1 MAVTGGEKRDPEP
14 ASNAPESSPNSEGT
28 IPEQEAKLESEERIR
43 GLLQAYKDTLRTVE
57 DLPVVVWVPWDRK
70 GPGRYF
76 KVPYLRWF
84 LTYFVVHHIDRSL
97 NTLNRC
103 FLETAALSSEPAA
116 NRTSREAVKLY
127 LQSLPKPPYR
137 FLIFAAVLAA
147 LVIALP
153 LQAFGNV
160 FYVLDLAGAMLRS
173 DVSYV
178 GRAFQGKDLGPTV
191 RSLIVLLVGLIVVA
205 TLMTS
210 PFGLK
215 RILFN
220 LYPWTKERLDSTAA
234 RGHGF
239 RAEGLYALEERVF
252 AEAGIR
258 RPKEGRWDLV
268 FQTFLL
274 SLLLVFGLCLAFL
287 TLAVLLSWN
296 VNLNVDTGAPSE
308 VTFLLPVVSW
318 VYYALFTGLILAAFV
333 LLLKR
338 LIAAWRK
345 RSRNA
350 IG

>member
-1 MAVTGGEKRDPEP
+1 MALTGGEKRDPEP
-14 ASNAPESSPNSEGT
+14 APCTPKNSPNPEGAT
-28 IPEQEAKLESEERIR
+28 PEMEAKLESEERLR

-76 KVPYLRWF
+76 KVPYMRWF

-97 NTLNRC
+97 NALNRC
-103 FLETAALSSEPAA
+103 FLEAAALSPDPEA

-127 LQSLPKPPYR
+127 LQSLPRPPYR
-137 FLIFAAVLAA
+137 GLIFAAVLLA

-173 DVSYV
+173 DVGYV
-178 GRAFQGKDLGPTV
+178 GRAFQGHTLGPTL
-191 RSLIVLLVGLIVVA
+191 RSFIVLLVGLIVVA
-205 TLMTS
+205 TLLTS

-220 LYPWTKERLDSTAA
+220 LHPWTKERFDSTAA
-234 RGHGF
+234 RSHGY
-239 RAEGLYALEERVF
+239 RVEGLYALEDSIFSEV
-252 AEAGIR
+252 GIR
-258 RPKEGRWDLV
+258 RPHEGRWDLA

-274 SLLLVFGLCLAFL
+274 SVLLVFGLLMAAL
-287 TLAVLLSWN
+287 TLALLLSWN
-296 VNLNVDTGAPSE
+296 VNLNVDNGGSGVHFT
-308 VTFLLPVVSW
+308 LPVVSW
-318 VYYALFTGLILAAFV
+318 VYYALFTGLVLAAFV